1 MLEAQ
6 RSTEE
11 TNHRKS
17 KTEGGIEEI
26 IKEFL
31 RDQPRE
37 EGAWDEHRH
46 QHQPEDQFGFI
57 IVPNPPKCEF
67 FTTGG
72 VKLNIPFFIFFV
84 FQTFA
89 GAKVLQ
95 KNDIHKK
102 TGEKSRAGLPISKKS
117 CNFAPDFA
125 MEPIC
130 AISTAYGT
138 GGIAVIRVSGEKS
151 ISIVDTLFVGR
162 SPLSEAKG
170 GTVHHG
176 SIQKTVVSGQTE
188 ILDEVLCSVFHA
200 PHSFTG
206 EETVEIACH
215 GSLYIQQTL
224 LQWLIDA
231 GARMAQPGEFTRR
244 AFLNGKMDLSQA
256 EAVADLIAAQSRAEK
271 DLALSQLRGSVS
283 NELAGLRDRLL
294 HFTSLIELELDF
306 ADHEELEFADRTEL
320 TALATEIETKLA
332 ALMASFRTGNAI
344 RNGIPVAIVGAPNV
358 GKSTLLNA
366 LLGEQR
372 AIVSDIQG
380 TTRDT
385 IEDTLVIDGILFRL
399 IDTAGMRD
407 TDDTLENMGIE
418 RSRKAIERAQIVVHV
433 FDNDANDDALLN
445 DEMVKGTIIEV
456 LNKADLLKSEGVKE
470 LTNEGILISAKNGDI
485 EPLKNELVRIARDSM
500 QTSAVMLSNAR
511 HYEAVSRAH
520 EAIVRVQQ
528 GLKDGLSGELLSM
541 DLQDCLNAL
550 GEVTGQITNAEVL
563 ANIFSKFCIGK

>member
-1 MLEAQ
+1 M
-6 RSTEE
+6 
-11 TNHRKS
+11 
-17 KTEGGIEEI
+17 
-26 IKEFL
+26 
-31 RDQPRE
+31 
-37 EGAWDEHRH
+37 
-46 QHQPEDQFGFI
+46 
-57 IVPNPPKCEF
+57 
-67 FTTGG
+67 
-72 VKLNIPFFIFFV
+72 
-84 FQTFA
+84 
-89 GAKVLQ
+89 
-95 KNDIHKK
+95 
-102 TGEKSRAGLPISKKS
+102 
-117 CNFAPDFA
+117 
-125 MEPIC
+125 
-130 AISTAYGT
+130 
-138 GGIAVIRVSGEKS
+138 
-151 ISIVDTLFVGR
+151 DTLFVGR
-162 SPLSEAKG
+162 SPLGEAKANS
-170 GTVHHG
+170 VRY
-176 SIQKTVVSGQTE
+176 GQIVRDGE
-188 ILDEVLCSVFHA
+188 VLDDVLCSVFRA

-320 TALATEIETKLA
+320 TALAAEIETKLA
-332 ALMASFRTGNAI
+332 ALMSSFRTGNAI

-385 IEDTLVIDGILFRL
+385 IEDTLIIDGILFRL

-456 LNKADLLKSEGVKE
+456 LNKADLLKREGVKE
-470 LTNEGILISAKNGDI
+470 LTNEGILISAKNGEI
-485 EPLKNELVRIARDSM
+485 EPLKQELVRIAKASM

-520 EAIVRVQQ
+520 DAIIRVQQ

>member
-1 MLEAQ
+1 MFAN
-6 RSTEE
+6 RSKRLFPLKPLQ
-11 TNHRKS
+11 NYCFFM
-17 KTEGGIEEI
+17 IYANF
-26 IKEFL
+26 FL
-31 RDQPRE
+31 Y
-37 EGAWDEHRH
+37 
-46 QHQPEDQFGFI
+46 I
-57 IVPNPPKCEF
+57 CF
-67 FTTGG
+67 F
-72 VKLNIPFFIFFV
+72 F
-84 FQTFA
+84 
-89 GAKVLQ
+89 
-95 KNDIHKK
+95 
-102 TGEKSRAGLPISKKS
+102 R
-117 CNFAPDFA
+117 NFAPDFA

-138 GGIAVIRVSGEKS
+138 GGIAVIRVSGEGS
-151 ISIVDTLFVGR
+151 LSIVDTLFVGR
-162 SPLSEAKG
+162 SPLCEAKANS
-170 GTVHHG
+170 VRY
-176 SIQKTVVSGQTE
+176 GQIVRDGE
-188 ILDEVLCSVFHA
+188 VLDDVLCSVFRA

-231 GARMAQPGEFTRR
+231 GCRAAEPGEFTRR
-244 AFLNGKMDLSQA
+244 AFLNGKMDLTQA
-256 EAVADLIAAQSRAEK
+256 EAVADLIAAQSKAEK

-283 NELAGLRDRLL
+283 NELGVLRERLL

-320 TALATEIETKLA
+320 TALAAEIETKLA
-332 ALMASFRTGNAI
+332 ALMSSFRTGNAI

-385 IEDTLVIDGILFRL
+385 IEDTLIIDGILFRL

-418 RSRKAIERAQIVVHV
+418 RSRQAVEKAQVVLSV
-433 FDNDANDDALLN
+433 
-445 DEMVKGTIIEV
+445 VSKGNHGVILDFTPYRTV
-456 LNKADLLKSEGVKE
+456 LTVYNKADLLSPEERAQV
-470 LTNEGILISAKNGDI
+470 TDGICVSAKNGDI
-485 EPLKNELVRIARDSM
+485 EPLKKELVRIARDSM

-528 GLKDGLSGELLSM
+528 GMADGLSGELLSM